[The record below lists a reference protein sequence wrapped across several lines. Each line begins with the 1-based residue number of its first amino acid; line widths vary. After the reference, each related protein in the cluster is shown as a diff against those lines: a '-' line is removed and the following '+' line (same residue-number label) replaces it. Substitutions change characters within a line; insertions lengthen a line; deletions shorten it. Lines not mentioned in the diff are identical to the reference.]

1 MTDPFPEDQ
10 RLVEISSKAY
20 EHPADRAATAALQSI
35 PMLDQVV
42 RKLIE
47 FGYERAL
54 RQVFLG
60 GSVKLGSDQL
70 PEVWAAHRAALA
82 RLDIKELPELYLT
95 QFPIT
100 NAAAIGSERP
110 MVVVNS
116 RTVEVLDEQEVR
128 TVLGHEAGHIL
139 SDHVLYRT
147 ALLILLSATGVGRM
161 PMLAGRPRGHAG
173 QPGPPRE
180 LPDADGARRW
190 DHLPQARPR
199 CVRPPGRRL
208 RGVGAGVGQAGPRA
222 DRARPDAR
230 VPRQARVGAD
240 EVGPLGRL
248 RPDRLGPVRPPRRPG
263 RRARGGRRRRRVLRG

>member
-1 MTDPFPEDQ
+1 MTDPFPEEQ
-10 RLVEISSKAY
+10 RLAEISSKAY

-54 RQVFLG
+54 RQVFMG
-60 GSVKLGSDQL
+60 GAVKLGSDQL
-70 PEVWAAHRAALA
+70 PSAWAAHRAALA

-110 MVVVNS
+110 MVVINS

-147 ALLILLSATGVGRM
+147 ALNILVALSR
-161 PMLAGRPRGHAG
+161 
-173 QPGPPRE
+173 
-180 LPDADGARRW
+180 GAR
-190 DHLPQARPR
+190 LPFIAGLP
-199 CVRPPGRRL
+199 L
-208 RGVGAGVGQAGPRA
+208 RA
-222 DRARPDAR
+222 
-230 VPRQARVGAD
+230 
-240 EVGPLGRL
+240 
-248 RPDRLGPVRPPRRPG
+248 
-263 RRARGGRRRRRVLRG
+263 